1 MGDIFIRILT
11 DFECMTGYV
20 IWRKKKRF
28 SYITVKELKFFSFDF
43 FKQVLYL
50 LSIRFPDYV
59 RLRSDSYGTLQA

>member
-1 MGDIFIRILT
+1 MLFD
-11 DFECMTGYV
+11 E
-20 IWRKKKRF
+20 KKKRF